1 MFWLSVNYF
10 SHVIDL
16 EQAHLRG
23 RAMSFSASKEQC
35 EQIMEVFDLL
45 DLKSFSVQTQVKQLI
60 NKTYEVHGSL
70 NAIIVQ
76 SSVVSCEPVTTSISE
91 QFTVM
96 LMPSQKRMDEYEESH
111 PDDDC
116 DVFVDGEYDIGN
128 LALEYLSLSLPENP
142 KLDGETGD
150 HIEFD
155 ENETEPKVSP
165 FSVIIDKLKDK

>member
-1 MFWLSVNYF
+1 
-10 SHVIDL
+10 
-16 EQAHLRG
+16 
-23 RAMSFSASKEQC
+23 MSFSASNEQC

-45 DLKSFSVQTQVKQLI
+45 GLKSFTVQTQVKQLI
-60 NKTYEVHGSL
+60 NGTYEVHGSL
-70 NAIIVQ
+70 NAVVVQ

-96 LMPSQKRMDEYEESH
+96 LVPSKKRMQDYEESH

-128 LALEYLSLSLPENP
+128 LALEYLSLSLPETP
-142 KLDGETGD
+142 KLAGETGD

-155 ENETEPKVSP
+155 ENEKEATVSP
-165 FSVIIDKLKDK
+165 FSALSDKLKDK